1 MYTHHAVGLGE
12 VAVTTAEPT
21 FGGGFLDL
29 LKTGISTGFSLY
41 NKVTTMTQQQKAAAT
56 AQQQAQQMA
65 QYAAM
70 YGQQPLLQGQVRPGT
85 QQYGQVYSSQSDLF
99 SGWTIPLLLAG
110 VAVIGV
116 VIFKRK

>member
-12 VAVTTAEPT
+12 TPAVSEPG
-21 FGGGFLDL
+21 FGESFLNL
-29 LKTGISTGFSLY
+29 LKTGVSTGFSIY
-41 NKVTTMTQQQKAAAT
+41 NKVTTMTQQQKAAAA

-65 QYAAM
+65 QYAQM

-85 QQYGQVYSSQSDLF
+85 QPYGQPYTGQSDFF

-110 VAVIGV
+110 AAVVGV
-116 VIFKRK
+116 VVFKRK

>member
-12 VAVTTAEPT
+12 DAVAAAAPT
-21 FGGGFLDL
+21 FGSGFLDL
-29 LKTGISTGFSLY
+29 LKTGVATGFSIY

-65 QYAAM
+65 QYAQM

-85 QQYGQVYSSQSDLF
+85 QQYGQVPGGQADMF

-110 VAVIGV
+110 VAVVGV
-116 VIFKRK
+116 VILKRK